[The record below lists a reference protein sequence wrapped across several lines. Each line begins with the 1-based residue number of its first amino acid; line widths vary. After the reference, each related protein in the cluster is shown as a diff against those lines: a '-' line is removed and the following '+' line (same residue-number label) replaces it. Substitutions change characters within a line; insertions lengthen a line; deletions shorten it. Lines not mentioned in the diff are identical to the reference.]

1 MSEAYRR
8 AGVDLNAKERLV
20 SLLQAAGESAT
31 RPEVLDGIG
40 GFGGLFRLAGFRQ
53 PVLVAGADGVGTKLM
68 LARSA
73 GDLSGVGQDVVA
85 MVANDVLCHGAQML
99 FFLDYVGVSHLDPQ
113 EVSTVVRGVAAAC
126 REIGAALLGGETA
139 ELPDLFAPGELDL
152 VGFGVG
158 AVEEERKL
166 TGHSALPGDIL
177 VGLSSSGFHSNGFSL
192 VRQILKEQGL
202 SISSEHG
209 LGAPLAELLL
219 RPTRLYGPVLA
230 AEIEAGRIRALSHIT
245 GGGLPGN
252 LPRMLAPGAGAN
264 LDKTSWQVPEV
275 MGWLIERAALGLE
288 EAAEVF
294 NLGLGMVVAVAP
306 EDVDTVCEGLRR
318 SGESPLIVGEV
329 VEGEGVTL

>member
-8 AGVDLNAKERLV
+8 AGVDLHQKERLV

-40 GFGGLFRLAGFRQ
+40 GFGGLFRLAGFRN

-68 LARSA
+68 LARA
-73 GDLSGVGQDVVA
+73 ANDLSGVGQDVVA

-99 FFLDYVGVSHLDPQ
+99 FFLDYVGVSHLDPH
-113 EVSTVVRGVAAAC
+113 EVSTVVIGVAAAC

-139 ELPDLFAPGELDL
+139 ELPDLFAPGEFDL

-166 TGHSALPGDIL
+166 TGHAARPGDIL
-177 VGLSSSGFHSNGFSL
+177 VGLASSGFHSNGFSL
-192 VRQILKEQGL
+192 VRRILKEQDID
-202 SISSEHG
+202 ISSEHG
-209 LGAPLAELLL
+209 LGAPLAQLLL

-230 AEIEAGRIRALSHIT
+230 PGIEAWQIRALSHIT

-252 LPRMLAPGAGAN
+252 LPRMLKPGAGAR
-264 LDKTSWQVPEV
+264 LDPAAWEVPEV
-275 MGWLIERAALGLE
+275 MQWLIERAGLGRE
-288 EAAEVF
+288 EAADVF
-294 NLGLGMVVAVAP
+294 NLGLGMVLAVGAD
-306 EDVDTVCEGLRR
+306 DVDGVCAGLRR

-329 VEGEGVTL
+329 VAGEGVTL